1 MFMLM
6 EASQIDFVHEKRH
19 MDVLLETP
27 HPPPFEMSCTLLSK
41 YFTIYV
47 IATLSVSRVAI
58 TYILFT
64 WVHNTIIGINIF
76 HDFSPKNVKAP
87 PPPPPPPLNVHMTFL
102 VDKIDMWCF
111 PNTSRNANWFASIR

>member
-27 HPPPFEMSCTLLSK
+27 HPPPFEMSRTLLSK
-41 YFTIYV
+41 FSTIYV

-58 TYILFT
+58 TCILFT
-64 WVHNTIIGINIF
+64 WVHNTIIEINIF
-76 HDFSPKNVKAP
+76 HDFSPRNVKA
-87 PPPPPPPLNVHMTFL
+87 PPPLNVHMTFL

-111 PNTSRNANWFASIR
+111 PNTSRNVNWFASIR